1 MQGRVN
7 VNTGQSI
14 AAIQKAATSATSGL
28 ANAIKQFS
36 ASQKIKR
43 DKIEAVIQNAN
54 KNRNQLVSNF
64 TSKTNTSSSVLNGAF
79 TGHIKKTANDLR
91 ALEIR
96 AMSPGASEEDMAAY
110 NEAYD
115 NAYQELNMLGEYA
128 VLSKSKLTT
137 YSGDTKARQQNGY
150 MGRLTNSGLDEYA
163 DDIKFDAP
171 LASGGASKAE
181 IVYENGRPMLS
192 YSYMNTKVSP
202 AQEVKVDKPHDII
215 AEVQTFG

>member
-79 TGHIKKTANDLR
+79 TGHIKKTANDLS
-91 ALEIR
+91 LLI
-96 AMSPGASEEDMAAY
+96 
-110 NEAYD
+110 
-115 NAYQELNMLGEYA
+115 
-128 VLSKSKLTT
+128 
-137 YSGDTKARQQNGY
+137 
-150 MGRLTNSGLDEYA
+150 
-163 DDIKFDAP
+163 F
-171 LASGGASKAE
+171 
-181 IVYENGRPMLS
+181 
-192 YSYMNTKVSP
+192 
-202 AQEVKVDKPHDII
+202 
-215 AEVQTFG
+215 